1 VSFGDGTVRA
11 TMEQNIVMR
20 WIPANRVADLYARL
34 AAADLARDGAGTIA
48 DVVSCPGAESCRL
61 AVTQSRG
68 LGRLLGDT
76 LLERRDLVESLPA
89 LDIRISGCPNGCG
102 QHHIAGIGFQG
113 SLRKVDGRPAPHY
126 FVLVGGGT
134 SDGVTTFGRVAATVP
149 ARRCADALE
158 TLASLYRSEHAPG
171 ETPRAFFRRVD
182 IAAAKA
188 ALAPLERL
196 TADAATP
203 ADFVDLGDEAAFQP
217 VVMDGECSA

>member
-1 VSFGDGTVRA
+1 
-11 TMEQNIVMR
+11 M
-20 WIPANRVADLYARL
+20 
-34 AAADLARDGAGTIA
+34 
-48 DVVSCPGAESCRL
+48 SCPGAESCRL

-76 LLERRDLVESLPA
+76 LLERQDLVDDLPG

-149 ARRCADALE
+149 ARRSVEAMERLGDALAAA
-158 TLASLYRSEHAPG
+158 LR
-171 ETPRAFFRRVD
+171 D
-182 IAAAKA
+182 IAERPPPATLRPLRDTLVRYLAWRTDLNDSMVVAAESRGWTGA
-188 ALAPLERL
+188 QSAYHAGIATGLPL
-196 TADAATP
+196 
-203 ADFVDLGDEAAFQP
+203 FHAFQNEL
-217 VVMDGECSA
+217 DALQRRDSSRD